1 MIIQRQYPHRG
12 LGSFPSGN
20 LRGSYT
26 DVVTQHIHHCY
37 HNGHYLHR
45 DDAFEVTV
53 VSVLI
58 RVEITEVLE

>member
-1 MIIQRQYPHRG
+1 MITFPG
-12 LGSFPSGN
+12 LSCRAPGG
-20 LRGSYT
+20 GSYT

-37 HNGHYLHR
+37 HNGHCLHR

-53 VSVLI
+53 VSVFI